1 MNQDV
6 PQPATATRS
15 PGAGS
20 MAATSAASP
29 AARSQQSGWD
39 AISASILPVPA
50 ALLLSPLTLRT
61 STLQVP
67 Y

>member
-15 PGAGS
+15 PGIGS
-20 MAATSAASP
+20 TPARSAASP

-39 AISASILPVPA
+39 AISASMLPVPA
-50 ALLLSPLTLRT
+50 TVLLSPLTLRT
-61 STLQVP
+61 STLSVP
-67 Y
+67 S